1 MASRVGGI
9 LCPFVLTLVR
19 SCLLQLQP
27 VLCPVGAPG
36 HNAPL
41 FDLWCRKRRLNLA
54 LVFLCFFVL
63 YYISFDWCV
72 RAFVVLGLVFSTPSQ
87 EIGLWKRLRNDLFS
101 VEWDVKPQLSQ
112 AWVGVYISYKCIAVR
127 KVATQLRE
135 LTCHMRSHSVTCH
148 LAEVTFQPL
157 PQPKLVLD

>member
-9 LCPFVLTLVR
+9 LCPFILTLVR

-54 LVFLCFFVL
+54 LVFCVFLCCITFLLIDVCVL
-63 YYISFDWCV
+63 LLC
-72 RAFVVLGLVFSTPSQ
+72 
-87 EIGLWKRLRNDLFS
+87 
-101 VEWDVKPQLSQ
+101 
-112 AWVGVYISYKCIAVR
+112 
-127 KVATQLRE
+127 
-135 LTCHMRSHSVTCH
+135 
-148 LAEVTFQPL
+148 
-157 PQPKLVLD
+157 